1 MSKTQII
8 ISAGAI
14 LLIIGIFLLPK
25 VVVDNSAD
33 AEVASSGEVAPN
45 APSQSPEVEAV
56 HNAQVSPEDE
66 ILLNTLRENYKSNVD
81 NEKSAIFADSLAAV
95 FKQYNKLDSAAK
107 YYAIAAEKVPS
118 QEALLKAGNT
128 YFEAYTYAVT
138 PERSQQLGE
147 KAREYYEIVLGQE
160 GGEALLDVKAN
171 LAMTYIASSDPMKGI
186 ALLREILEKD
196 PNHKGA
202 IFNLG
207 VLSIQSNQYDRA
219 IERFE
224 QLVGLDP
231 ENVQAQFYLGLS
243 YFEAGRKTMAK
254 KQFEK
259 VKTLDSDPEIQAAA
273 DGYLEEIQ

>member
-1 MSKTQII
+1 SI
-8 ISAGAI
+8 
-14 LLIIGIFLLPK
+14 P
-25 VVVDNSAD
+25 
-33 AEVASSGEVAPN
+33 
-45 APSQSPEVEAV
+45 
-56 HNAQVSPEDE
+56 PEDE
-66 ILLNTLRENYKSNVD
+66 VLLENLIENYKSNVD
-81 NEKSAIFADSLAAV
+81 NKKSAIFADSLAV
-95 FKQYNKLDSAAK
+95 VYRRYNKLDSAAK
-107 YYAIAAEKVPS
+107 YYAIAAEKMPS
-118 QEALLKAGNT
+118 KEALLKAGDA
-128 YFEAYTYAVT
+128 YYEAYTYAVA

-147 KAREYYEIVLGQE
+147 RAREYYEKVLAQE

-196 PNHKGA
+196 PNHEGA

-207 VLSIQSNQYDRA
+207 MLSIQSNQYDRA

-273 DGYLEEIQ
+273 DG

>member
-1 MSKTQII
+1 MSKTKII
-8 ISAGAI
+8 ISAVAI

-33 AEVASSGEVAPN
+33 VEMTSSGEASSGVTA
-45 APSQSPEVEAV
+45 QSPEVDAM
-56 HNAQVSPEDE
+56 HNTTISPEDE
-66 ILLNTLRENYKSNVD
+66 TLLNDLRENYKSNAD
-81 NEKSAIFADSLAAV
+81 NEKSAIFADSLATV
-95 FKQYNKLDSAAK
+95 FKRYNKLDSAAK
-107 YYAIAAEKVPS
+107 YYAIAADKVPS
-118 QEALLKAGNT
+118 QEALLKAGDA
-128 YFEAYTYAVT
+128 YYEAYTYAVA

-147 KAREYYEIVLGQE
+147 KAREYYEIVLGRE
-160 GGEALLDVKAN
+160 GGEALLNVKAN
-171 LAMTYIASSDPMKGI
+171 LAMTYIASADPMKGI

-202 IFNLG
+202 IYNMG